1 MSLDAL
7 KAMRAAMKAEK
18 QAVTEES
25 GKKYV
30 TKADLEAAKLK
41 RIRAEEDQERQ
52 EKASDNQWGLG
63 DCMHSTVKGAAW
75 APSRRAMRIRVEE
88 DLESQEKASVAG
100 GMIAFVWH
108 LGRSQGKCSGVGCTA
123 LDASHAP

>member
-52 EKASDNQWGLG
+52 EKASIGNQ
-63 DCMHSTVKGAAW
+63 
-75 APSRRAMRIRVEE
+75 
-88 DLESQEKASVAG
+88 
-100 GMIAFVWH
+100 
-108 LGRSQGKCSGVGCTA
+108 SGVWVIACKA
-123 LDASHAP
+123 LNAPLGP

>member
-18 QAVTEES
+18 QAVAEES

-52 EKASDNQWGLG
+52 EKACGNTCGVW
-63 DCMHSTVKGAAW
+63 V
-75 APSRRAMRIRVEE
+75 
-88 DLESQEKASVAG
+88 
-100 GMIAFVWH
+100 IA
-108 LGRSQGKCSGVGCTA
+108 
-123 LDASHAP
+123 

>member
-52 EKASDNQWGLG
+52 EKASIGNQYGVWVIACKALNAPLG
-63 DCMHSTVKGAAW
+63 
-75 APSRRAMRIRVEE
+75 P
-88 DLESQEKASVAG
+88 
-100 GMIAFVWH
+100 
-108 LGRSQGKCSGVGCTA
+108 
-123 LDASHAP
+123 

>member
-52 EKASDNQWGLG
+52 EKASDNQCGVW
-63 DCMHSTVKGAAW
+63 V
-75 APSRRAMRIRVEE
+75 
-88 DLESQEKASVAG
+88 
-100 GMIAFVWH
+100 IA
-108 LGRSQGKCSGVGCTA
+108 CTA
-123 LDASHAP
+123 LSKAPHGPRAGGPCASG